1 LSSRQALVAGVGLA
15 SAGGTERSAHFST
28 SPFTGTYLARPGRT
42 FDGVRTVAL
51 SEKAARLR
59 GHRGPAR
66 GAFVVGD
73 ALNLS
78 KGTSRRHAA
87 VVLTADGRRVTLPLR
102 DAGLVDVS
110 VPGIGRF
117 LLLGL
122 DGLLGLITGSR
133 RETDGLRRDERT

>member
-1 LSSRQALVAGVGLA
+1 MQAN
-15 SAGGTERSAHFST
+15 
-28 SPFTGTYLARPGRT
+28 
-42 FDGVRTVAL
+42 
-51 SEKAARLR
+51 
-59 GHRGPAR
+59 
-66 GAFVVGD
+66 GAFVVRD